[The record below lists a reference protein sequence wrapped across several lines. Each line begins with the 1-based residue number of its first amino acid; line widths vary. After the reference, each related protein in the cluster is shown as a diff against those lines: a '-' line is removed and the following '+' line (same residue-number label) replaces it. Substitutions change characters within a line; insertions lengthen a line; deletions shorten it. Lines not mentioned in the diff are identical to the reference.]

1 MIEYAIG
8 AASGFVAGFVT
19 GLFYMVY
26 SVQKKLKRMGQD
38 TIENFFRDAA
48 MKENDLQLGFNP
60 ELGSKEYQE
69 ALKDRK
75 EVND

>member
-1 MIEYAIG
+1 
-8 AASGFVAGFVT
+8 
-19 GLFYMVY
+19 MVY

-38 TIENFFRDAA
+38 TIENFFRDAT